1 MKLRKRMLPAMT
13 AALLALAL
21 CLGLAACGTGGTTSP
36 EGAPSAAP
44 VQTQTPAAQSTGD
57 PASAADAEPSGEE
70 KTIVLAESW
79 SFPSLYP
86 VISPETAVNFGIA
99 YWTMNFYDT
108 LVRYDENS
116 EIAPCL
122 AESWEISD
130 DGLTYTFHLRDG
142 VKFSDGTP
150 LTADAVKQSIDGAR
164 SNLGNYVGN
173 YGKIG
178 ALIASSEAADESTFV
193 LTLTSPYYSALN
205 DLTYCL
211 PYAIVN
217 PRAFEG
223 GADKAFENC
232 ANETMGTGP
241 YMFLSREGTTCTFV
255 RNPYYWG
262 EKPEVDTFQVK
273 EIPDNDAKILALQ
286 SGEVT
291 ALLGSD
297 KLTYDGFAQLSAAGY
312 GSKITDEGTS
322 SIYLGMRIA
331 DTVLWNETYTEVV
344 QTIPAGV
351 FADKN
356 VRLAASYAIDQQLL
370 AESVF
375 NGIETPAETLFA
387 SAKPYCNVAQTTYAT
402 DIARA
407 EQLLSEAGWVDADG
421 DGVREKDGQPLA
433 VTISFTN
440 DFGTLAAAM
449 SGVKSQLEAVGFS
462 AELVPAADMMGWFM
476 AAMTGS
482 YDLIY
487 WETNGGAMDPSS
499 TVSNI
504 GSMADPVLGKL
515 TGFGSIT
522 NELIA
527 ELDTTPSAERVQEIY
542 ATILTSIAD
551 EALVIPL
558 VYKNET
564 AAWNSSVIADY
575 TFYYDPGY
583 TLVQNIT
590 LK

>member
-1 MKLRKRMLPAMT
+1 MKLKKRMLPTLT
-13 AALLALAL
+13 AVLLALAL
-21 CLGLAACGTGGTTSP
+21 CLGLAACGAAGTTAPGTGQPADAARTPGTRP
-36 EGAPSAAP
+36 EGS
-44 VQTQTPAAQSTGD
+44 PAD
-57 PASAADAEPSGEE
+57 PASAGPSGEP
-70 KTIVLAESW
+70 KTVVLAESW

-86 VISPETAVNFGIA
+86 VISPETSVNFGIA

-108 LVRYDENS
+108 LVRYDENG

-122 AESWEISD
+122 AESWDVSD
-130 DGLTYTFHLRDG
+130 DGLTYTFRLRDG
-142 VKFSDGTP
+142 VRFSDGTP
-150 LTADAVKQSIDGAR
+150 LTADAVKQSIDAAR
-164 SNLGNYVGN
+164 VNLGNYVGN
-173 YGKIG
+173 YGRIG
-178 ALIASSEAADESTFV
+178 ALIAAGEAVDEATFV

-205 DLTYCL
+205 DLTFCL

-223 GADKAFENC
+223 GAEKAFENC
-232 ANETMGTGP
+232 ASETMGTGP
-241 YMFLSREGTTCTFV
+241 YMFESREGTTCTFV
-255 RNPYYWG
+255 RNPHYWG
-262 EKPEVDTFQVK
+262 EAPEVDSFRIR

-286 SGEVT
+286 SGELT

-297 KLTYDGFAQLSAAGY
+297 KLTYDGFAELAAAGY
-312 GSKITDEGTS
+312 GSKVNAAGTR

-331 DTVLWNETYTEVV
+331 DTVLWNEDYSEVV
-344 QTIPAGV
+344 QTVPAGV

-370 AESVF
+370 AASVF
-375 NGIETPAETLFA
+375 NGVETPAETLFA
-387 SAKPYCNVAQTTYAT
+387 STKPYCNVAQTTYAT
-402 DIARA
+402 DAALA
-407 EQLLSEAGWVDADG
+407 ERLLSEAGWVDADG

-449 SGVKSQLEAVGFS
+449 SGVRSQLEAVGFS
-462 AELVPAADMMGWFM
+462 VELAPAADMMGWFM

-482 YDLIY
+482 FDLIY

-515 TGFGSIT
+515 TGFGNIT

-527 ELDTTPSAERVQEIY
+527 ELDTTPSQARVQEIY
-542 ATILTSIAD
+542 ATILTGIAD

-564 AAWNSSVIADY
+564 AVWNSDAVADY

-583 TLVQNIT
+583 TLVQNIS

>member
-1 MKLRKRMLPAMT
+1 MKLKKRIFSTLT
-13 AALLALAL
+13 VALLALAL
-21 CLGLAACGTGGTTSP
+21 CLSLAACGKTDTTTSETAQP
-36 EGAPSAAP
+36 ANVA
-44 VQTQTPAAQSTGD
+44 QTPATQPDSTSAD
-57 PASAADAEPSGEE
+57 PTPAEP
-70 KTIVLAESW
+70 TTVIFAESW

-86 VISPETAVNFGIA
+86 VISPETSVNFGIA

-116 EIAPCL
+116 EITGCL

-150 LTADAVKQSIDGAR
+150 LTADAVKQSIDAAR
-164 SNLGNYVGN
+164 VNLGNYVGN

-178 ALIASSEAADESTFV
+178 ALIADSEAVDDLTFV

-223 GADKAFENC
+223 GAEKAFENC
-232 ANETMGTGP
+232 ASETMGTGP
-241 YMFLSREGTTCTFV
+241 YMFEGHEDTTYTFV

-262 EKPEVDTFQVK
+262 EAPEVERFQVK

-286 SGEVT
+286 SGELT

-297 KLTYDGFAQLSAAGY
+297 KLTYDGYTELAAAGY
-312 GSKITDEGTS
+312 GTKINAAGTR

-331 DTVLWNETYTEVV
+331 DTMLWNEDYSEVV
-344 QTIPAGV
+344 QTVPAGV

-370 AESVF
+370 AASVF

-387 SAKPYCNVAQTTYAT
+387 STKPYCNVTQTTYPTDTAT
-402 DIARA
+402 A
-407 EQLLSEAGWVDADG
+407 EQLLTEAGWVDNDG
-421 DGVREKDGQPLA
+421 DGVREKDGAKLA

-462 AELVPAADMMGWFM
+462 VELSPAADMMDWFM
-476 AAMTGS
+476 AAMTGN

-515 TGFGSIT
+515 TGFGQIT
-522 NELIA
+522 NELIG
-527 ELDTTPSAERVQEIY
+527 ELDTTPSEARVQEIY
-542 ATILTSIAD
+542 ETILTSIAD

-564 AAWNSSVIADY
+564 AVWNGDVIADY
-575 TFYYDPGY
+575 TYYYDPGY
-583 TLVQNIT
+583 TLVQNIH

>member
-1 MKLRKRMLPAMT
+1 MKLKKRMRFPLT
-13 AALLALAL
+13 LAALALAF
-21 CLGLAACGTGGTTSP
+21 CLVLSACGSAAPQPTAAPTQAPAPQQTAAPQQGGAPTEAP
-36 EGAPSAAP
+36 APSAKP
-44 VQTQTPAAQSTGD
+44 
-57 PASAADAEPSGEE
+57 
-70 KTIVLAESW
+70 KTVVLAESW

-86 VISPETAVNFGIA
+86 VISPETAVNFGVA

-108 LVRYDENS
+108 LVRYDDNN

-122 AESWEISD
+122 AESWEVSD
-130 DGLTYTFHLRDG
+130 DGLVYTFHLRSG
-142 VKFSDGTP
+142 VEFSDGTP
-150 LTADAVKQSIDGAR
+150 LTADAVKQSIDAAR
-164 SNLGNYVGN
+164 VNLGSYVGN

-178 ALIASSEAADESTFV
+178 VLIADTQAADDSTFV

-217 PRAFEG
+217 PKAFEG
-223 GADKAFENC
+223 GASAAFVNC
-232 ANETMGTGP
+232 AAETMGTGP
-241 YMFLSREGTTCTFV
+241 YMFDSYDGTTYTFV
-255 RNPYYWG
+255 RNPRYWG
-262 EKPEVDTFQVK
+262 EAPDVDAFQVK
-273 EIPDNDAKILALQ
+273 EIPENDAKILALQ

-312 GSKITDEGTS
+312 ASKINDAGS
-322 SIYLGMRIA
+322 RSMYLGMRIK
-331 DTVLWNETYTEVV
+331 DTMLWNETYTEVV
-344 QTIPAGV
+344 QTVPAGV

-370 AESVF
+370 AQSVF
-375 NGIETPAETLFA
+375 CGVETPAETLFA
-387 SAKPYCNVAQTTYAT
+387 PSKPYCNVSVTTYET
-402 DIARA
+402 DAARA
-407 EQLLSEAGWVDADG
+407 SALLEEAGWTDADG
-421 DGVREKDGQPLA
+421 DGVREKDGEKLH

-449 SGVKSQLEAVGFS
+449 SGVKAQLEAVGFS
-462 AELVPAADMMGWFM
+462 VELAPAADMMGWFM

-504 GSMADPVLGKL
+504 GSMADPVLGQL
-515 TGFGSIT
+515 PGFGSIT
-522 NELIA
+522 YELIG
-527 ELDTTPSAERVQEIY
+527 ELDTTPSRERVQEIY
-542 ATILTSIAD
+542 QTILTSIAD

-564 AAWNSSVIADY
+564 AVWNGDVIADY
-575 TFYYDPGY
+575 DYYYDAAY
-583 TLVQNIT
+583 TLVQNIR